1 MICCC
6 FNVLD
11 FSNGECV
18 FKINEKQVKSVLHFF
33 KRAKQK
39 KWRHRIECGSGAWWF
54 RGITPESD
62 WLHLKPTAATYLLED
77 GS

>member
-1 MICCC
+1 MICCR

-18 FKINEKQVKSVLHFF
+18 FKINEKQVTSVLHFF

-39 KWRHRIECGSGAWWF
+39 KWRHRNESGSG
-54 RGITPESD
+54 P
-62 WLHLKPTAATYLLED
+62 
-77 GS
+77 